1 MTNHFRPEEFVEALD
16 GALAPELQ
24 AHLEACGECRQE
36 LEQLRSLVGDVR
48 GVDAPEPSPLFWDHF
63 SARVKQAT
71 LAEPVPAAAAWWREW
86 LGLAGLPRLPRLLR
100 PIGAVATGAVA
111 LALMFALKP
120 AAPAAPSSASVESV
134 PMPAPMFDA
143 VADDGSWGL
152 VVGLA
157 SELKWADVHEV
168 AEPASGTADAMI
180 DEMTAAQREAFVRLL
195 QKEMGDL

>member
-1 MTNHFRPEEFVEALD
+1 MTNHLRPEEFIEALD
-16 GALAPELQ
+16 GALAPNRQ

-36 LEQLRSLVGDVR
+36 LEQLHSLVGDVR

-71 LAEPVPAAAAWWREW
+71 LAEPMPAAAAWWREW
-86 LGLAGLPRLPRLLR
+86 WR
-100 PIGAVATGAVA
+100 PIGAVATGAA
-111 LALMFALKP
+111 TLALMFALRP
-120 AAPAAPSSASVESV
+120 VAPVVSSPSIESSVVE
-134 PMPAPMFDA
+134 A

-157 SELKWADVHEV
+157 SGLEWTDVHEV

>member
-1 MTNHFRPEEFVEALD
+1 MTNHLRPEEFVEALD
-16 GALAPELQ
+16 GALAPDPQ
-24 AHLEACGECRQE
+24 AHLVACGECRQE
-36 LEQLRSLVGDVR
+36 LEHLRSLVGDVR
-48 GVDAPEPSPLFWDHF
+48 DVEAPEPSPLFWDHF

-71 LAEPVPAAAAWWREW
+71 LAEPVPAAAAWWRQW
-86 LGLAGLPRLPRLLR
+86 LGLAGLPRLLR

-111 LALMFALKP
+111 LALMFALRP
-120 AAPAAPSSASVESV
+120 VTPVPSSTSAEPVPVSV
-134 PMPAPMFDA
+134 PMLEA

-157 SELKWADVHEV
+157 SGLEWTDVHEV

>member
-1 MTNHFRPEEFVEALD
+1 MTNHLRPEEFVEALD
-16 GALAPELQ
+16 GTLAPDSQ
-24 AHLEACGECRQE
+24 AHLEACGECREE
-36 LEQLRSLVGDVR
+36 LLQLRSLVGDVR

-71 LAEPVPAAAAWWREW
+71 IAEPVPAAAAWWREW
-86 LGLAGLPRLPRLLR
+86 WR

-111 LALMFALKP
+111 LALMFALRPTPP
-120 AAPAAPSSASVESV
+120 AESSSTLVESV
-134 PMPAPMFDA
+134 PVVEAI
-143 VADDGSWGL
+143 ADDGSWGL

-157 SELKWADVHEV
+157 SELKWSDVHEV

>member
-1 MTNHFRPEEFVEALD
+1 MTNHLRPEEFVEALD
-16 GALAPELQ
+16 GALAPDLQ
-24 AHLEACGECRQE
+24 THLEACAECRQE
-36 LEQLRSLVGDVR
+36 LEHLRSLVGDVR

-86 LGLAGLPRLPRLLR
+86 WR

-111 LALMFALKP
+111 LALMFALRP
-120 AAPAAPSSASVESV
+120 APVAPSSTSIDSASVSV
-134 PMPAPMFDA
+134 PMFDA

-157 SELKWADVHEV
+157 SELKSTDVHEV

>member
-1 MTNHFRPEEFVEALD
+1 MTNHLRPEEFVEALD
-16 GALAPELQ
+16 GALAPDLQ
-24 AHLEACGECRQE
+24 AHLVACGQCRQE

-71 LAEPVPAAAAWWREW
+71 LAEPVPAAGAWWRQW
-86 LGLAGLPRLPRLLR
+86 SSLPKLLR

-111 LALMFALKP
+111 LALMFALRP
-120 AAPAAPSSASVESV
+120 VTPVPSSPSVESV
-134 PMPAPMFDA
+134 PVSVPMP

-157 SELKWADVHEV
+157 SGLEWTDVHEV
-168 AEPASGTADAMI
+168 AEPVSGTADAMI